1 MWKQVI
7 MSDQQIL
14 TIIPVGVRFDTTSF
28 RSLEVLIFLSVS
40 CPLTGSVFFLA
51 TDLTIVTVT

>member
-1 MWKQVI
+1 

-14 TIIPVGVRFDTTSF
+14 TIIPVGVHFDTTSF

-40 CPLTGSVFFLA
+40 RPLTESVFFLA
-51 TDLTIVTVT
+51 TDLTIVAVT